1 MSGKPYKALLALIT
15 LICFLGVSLTQR
27 ELAKD
32 RDALGLNRFT
42 ELKGAPPVLMLTTV
56 ALGGF
61 RGLISNM
68 LWIRANDLQDNDKF
82 FEMVQLADWITKLE
96 PHFTQVWTHEA
107 WNMAYNI
114 SVKFREPSDRW
125 RWVERGIE
133 LLRDDGLRYNPDDVL
148 IHRELAWFFQHKMGA
163 NLDHAQWYYKQ
174 MWASEMSKIFETNHP
189 NWNELINPQTP
200 DAKRRA
206 ELLRNKYKMD
216 PQVMENI
223 DKKYGPLEWRLP
235 EAHAIYWAYE
245 GLDAAKR
252 NPRRINPDDLITLQR
267 VIYQSMQLSFQRGRL
282 GLDNPSKPFEYGPNL
297 DIIPNASA
305 AYEEEMVE
313 NPKNRDHI
321 ETAHRNFL
329 RDAVFM
335 LYMYDQQ
342 KDASKW
348 YKYLAEK
355 YPDKPVLLTQ
365 ANSFPRNV
373 NLTDYAMSRLEE
385 ELGSPGQDK
394 IKGIIEGLETMSF
407 RSMVIG
413 DDGHAAGLDRLAQD
427 LWVRYSKKIDV
438 GSNEVAKE
446 KTLNRIGIPS
456 MPSFKLEILNKLLDN
471 WPPEMAAILAT
482 KTGQKW
488 PRTKTN
494 DPSII
499 TAPPPAGTNSPPP
512 PTNAL
517 PPGTLF

>member
-15 LICFLGVSLTQR
+15 LICFVGVSLTQR

-42 ELKGAPPVLMLTTV
+42 ELKGAPPVLELTTV

-61 RGLISNM
+61 RGLISNI
-68 LWIRANDLQDNDKF
+68 LWIRANDLQENDKF
-82 FEMVQLADWITKLE
+82 FEMMQLADWITKLE

-163 NLDHAQWYYKQ
+163 NLDDAQWYYKQ

-216 PQVMENI
+216 PQVMEDI

-245 GLDAAKR
+245 GLQAAKR

-282 GLDNPSKPFEYGPNL
+282 VLDNPSKPFE
-297 DIIPNASA
+297 
-305 AYEEEMVE
+305 
-313 NPKNRDHI
+313 
-321 ETAHRNFL
+321 
-329 RDAVFM
+329 
-335 LYMYDQQ
+335 
-342 KDASKW
+342 
-348 YKYLAEK
+348 
-355 YPDKPVLLTQ
+355 
-365 ANSFPRNV
+365 
-373 NLTDYAMSRLEE
+373 
-385 ELGSPGQDK
+385 
-394 IKGIIEGLETMSF
+394 
-407 RSMVIG
+407 
-413 DDGHAAGLDRLAQD
+413 HAARTWTSSRTRARRMRRKWRLIRRTATTS
-427 LWVRYSKKIDV
+427 RPP
-438 GSNEVAKE
+438 
-446 KTLNRIGIPS
+446 IGTFCGTRS
-456 MPSFKLEILNKLLDN
+456 SCFTC
-471 WPPEMAAILAT
+471 AT
-482 KTGQKW
+482 SR
-488 PRTKTN
+488 RTPVNGINIWRRNIRT
-494 DPSII
+494 SRCCWRRQ
-499 TAPPPAGTNSPPP
+499 TVSRET
-512 PTNAL
+512 
-517 PPGTLF
+517 

>member
-1 MSGKPYKALLALIT
+1 
-15 LICFLGVSLTQR
+15 V
-27 ELAKD
+27 
-32 RDALGLNRFT
+32 
-42 ELKGAPPVLMLTTV
+42 
-56 ALGGF
+56 
-61 RGLISNM
+61 
-68 LWIRANDLQDNDKF
+68 
-82 FEMVQLADWITKLE
+82 
-96 PHFTQVWTHEA
+96 
-107 WNMAYNI
+107 
-114 SVKFREPSDRW
+114 
-125 RWVERGIE
+125 
-133 LLRDDGLRYNPDDVL
+133 
-148 IHRELAWFFQHKMGA
+148 
-163 NLDHAQWYYKQ
+163 
-174 MWASEMSKIFETNHP
+174 
-189 NWNELINPQTP
+189 
-200 DAKRRA
+200 
-206 ELLRNKYKMD
+206 
-216 PQVMENI
+216 
-223 DKKYGPLEWRLP
+223 
-235 EAHAIYWAYE
+235 
-245 GLDAAKR
+245 
-252 NPRRINPDDLITLQR
+252 
-267 VIYQSMQLSFQRGRL
+267 
-282 GLDNPSKPFEYGPNL
+282 LDNPSKPFEYGPNL